1 MALPKI
7 SRQIFKLISKK
18 SSFQKKKILNFH
30 RKLNQKNLKEN
41 EDYLK
46 IYKIF
51 LAKNKIKIVDAVNS
65 YIEMCS
71 DMFRC
76 HIEFLRSGKY
86 PVYDLDIAKKKVY
99 LSMH

>member
-30 RKLNQKNLKEN
+30 RKLSQKNLKEN

-65 YIEMCS
+65 YIEMCAGNPDVRAGGGLLRLLAGAQICS
-71 DMFRC
+71 DV
-76 HIEFLRSGKY
+76 I
-86 PVYDLDIAKKKVY
+86 
-99 LSMH
+99 LSF